1 MRPMGERVPQS
12 EATRAAAAPDD
23 GPGSDSADLHSLP
36 GNMLI
41 DYITGKLVA
50 DSPKEQVRQR
60 IARAL
65 FHEYGIAVD
74 DMVRDFPVTIE
85 IDGKKRRRR
94 IDIAIFES
102 NADRAPE
109 SLRRVV
115 VCRPEPKNGN
125 TITRIRTPQQ
135 AEKDL
140 GELRDLL
147 GDERTPERRYGL
159 WTNNLELF
167 FLEKTV
173 ERFGPRYTSIA
184 DWPLIGED
192 VSLSVV
198 SHQRLR
204 NADAGMLKA
213 AFRRCHNYIHGN
225 EGMPKD
231 AAFWQFLYLLFTK
244 MYDERESLEG
254 GRPPRFFAGL
264 HEPFTP
270 EGQREIAAR
279 VRALFDEVKGR
290 FPHFGARDE
299 LAVSDRALAFL
310 VGQLAPYDFINTDID
325 AKGMAYQEL
334 VGANLR
340 GDRGQYFTPRSAVDL
355 MVEILD
361 PRENEVILDPACGTG
376 GFLRATLRHLLQGWR
391 EAAGT
396 AGRRDTPEQSERH
409 RQRLEAYA
417 RSRLFGADFDPFL
430 VRATSM
436 NVMMLAGI
444 EGNIYHLDSLAFP
457 GGHLDGVHE
466 ANRRIPLSSIDVLM
480 TNPPFG
486 ADIKVTDP
494 TVLDQYRD
502 GVAQSWTRNRTSGEL
517 ATNLHSPLV
526 SAMSPEQ
533 LFIQRSVEWLRPG
546 GRLGIVLPNGILSNP
561 GPVDEAIR
569 RWILDHCWV
578 LASIELPM
586 QTFVA
591 EANVNIITS
600 LLFLKRKFPSEV
612 RAAQL
617 GAVQDYPIFMAIA
630 EQVGFDRRNNPVYRR
645 SADGEVILTEQV
657 ESEWVRTNG
666 HPVERVLHRRRP
678 ELDNDLPLIAQ
689 QYREFR
695 RRYPVPGRPPEGNK

>member
-1 MRPMGERVPQS
+1 MGEPVSTQS
-12 EATRAAAAPDD
+12 EASDAPLAQNGSSD
-23 GPGSDSADLHSLP
+23 GDLQDRRSLP
-36 GNMLI
+36 DNMLI
-41 DYITGKLVA
+41 DYISGDVVA
-50 DSPKEQVRQR
+50 ESPREQVRQR

-65 FHEYGIAVD
+65 FHEYRIAVD
-74 DMVRDFPVTIE
+74 DMARDFPVA
-85 IDGKKRRRR
+85 IDVDGKRRRR
-94 IDIAIFES
+94 RVDIAIFES
-102 NADRAPE
+102 GAEHVIEN
-109 SLRRVV
+109 LRRVV
-115 VCRPEPKNGN
+115 VCKPEPKNGN
-125 TITRIRTPQQ
+125 TVTRIRTPQQ

-147 GDERTPERRYGL
+147 GDERTPERNYGL

-192 VSLSVV
+192 VSRSVV

-244 MYDERESLEG
+244 MYDERSSSE
-254 GRPPRFFAGL
+254 RAVPPRFFAGL
-264 HEPFTP
+264 HEPFTE
-270 EGQREIAAR
+270 EGQREIAIR
-279 VRALFDEVKGR
+279 IRALFDEVKSR
-290 FPHFGARDE
+290 FPLFSSRDE

-310 VGQLAPYDFINTDID
+310 VGQLAPYDLTNSDID
-325 AKGMAYQEL
+325 AKGIAYQEL
-334 VGANLR
+334 VGSNLR

-361 PRENEVILDPACGTG
+361 PREDEVVLDPACGTG
-376 GFLRATLRHLLQGWR
+376 GFLRGTLRHLLQGWR
-391 EAAGT
+391 EEAGT
-396 AGRRDTPEQSERH
+396 AGRPDTAEQSETH
-409 RQRLEAYA
+409 RNRLESYV
-417 RSRLFGADFDPFL
+417 RGRLFGADFDPFL

-444 EGNIYHLDSLAFP
+444 EGNVYHLDSLAFP
-457 GGHLDGVHE
+457 GGHLDGVPE
-466 ANRRIPLSSIDVLM
+466 ANQRVPLDSVDVLM

-494 TVLDQYRD
+494 AVLNQYRD
-502 GVAQSWTRNRTSGEL
+502 GVAQAWTRDRSSGDLVTS
-517 ATNLHSPLV
+517 LHSPTV
-526 SAMSPEQ
+526 SSMSPEQ

-561 GPVDEAIR
+561 GPIDEAIR
-569 RWILDHCWV
+569 RWILEHCWV

-600 LLFLKRKFPSEV
+600 LLFLKRKFDDEV
-612 RAAQL
+612 RATQL
-617 GAVQDYPIFMAIA
+617 GASQDYPIFMAIA
-630 EQVGFDRRNNPVYRR
+630 EQVGFDRRNNPVYQR
-645 SADGEVILTEQV
+645 SPDGEVILTEQI

-666 HPVERVLHRRRP
+666 HHVERVLHRRRP
-678 ELDNDLPLIAQ
+678 QLDNDLPLIAER
-689 QYREFR
+689 YREFR
-695 RRYPVPGRPPEGNK
+695 KRYPVPGRPSRGAE